1 MAATEVALVCVF
13 FFAYFSPNLG
23 DKVLSLTDID
33 FDDKV
38 FGSSTHF
45 VMFYGPW
52 CEYCKSF
59 MPTWSLLADH
69 YSKIPHSEHVTIAKV
84 DCTKETP
91 LCAKQNIRAYP
102 TLKLYY
108 DHGEIKRYNGKRR
121 VDDLKA
127 FIDKFVVTSEQKD
140 TEQSETS
147 ESDNGLY
154 TLTAENF
161 DRHVEMGLHFVKF
174 YAPWCSH
181 CRKLAPTWK
190 ALAEFHKDSVDVTV
204 AKIDCTTEGKKCNE
218 HNIHAF
224 PTLKLFKDGREV
236 DNYDGS
242 RSLDDL
248 KNYLTLK
255 ISEHSLLSS
264 ATTENSE
271 TAEEVP
277 SEDTD
282 ADMIKPFQLTDSNFD
297 AMVSVGTTF
306 VEFYVPWCIHCQKL
320 SPVWDQ
326 LANKCA
332 DRASGP
338 RIAKVDCSEEAE
350 LCQSFGISGYPTL
363 ILFSK
368 GVQKQEYRG
377 PRDLDS
383 LYNFAVQH
391 HDEL

>member
-1 MAATEVALVCVF
+1 
-13 FFAYFSPNLG
+13 
-23 DKVLSLTDID
+23 
-33 FDDKV
+33 
-38 FGSSTHF
+38 
-45 VMFYGPW
+45 
-52 CEYCKSF
+52 

>member
-1 MAATEVALVCVF
+1 MAAKEIAVVF
-13 FFAYFSPNLG
+13 VIVSTISPSLG
-23 DKVLSLTDID
+23 DNVISLTDVD
-33 FDDKV
+33 FDDRV
-38 FGSSTHF
+38 FSSSTHF

-52 CEYCKSF
+52 CEHCKNF
-59 MPTWSLLADH
+59 MPTWNLLADH
-69 YSKIPHSEHVTIAKV
+69 YGKIPHNELVTIAKV

-108 DHGEIKRYNGKRR
+108 DQGEIKRYNGKRR
-121 VDDLKA
+121 MNDLKA
-127 FIDKFVVTSEQKD
+127 FVDKFAGTSEK
-140 TEQSETS
+140 ES
-147 ESDNGLY
+147 ESADTAEADNGLY
-154 TLTAENF
+154 TLTSENF
-161 DRHVEMGLHFVKF
+161 DKHVEIGLHFIKF

-190 ALAEFHKDSVDVTV
+190 ALAEYHKDNMDITI
-204 AKIDCTTEGKKCNE
+204 AKIDCTTEGKKCTE
-218 HNIHAF
+218 HKIHAF
-224 PTLKLFKDGREV
+224 PSLKLFKDGREV
-236 DNYDGS
+236 DSYEGS

-271 TAEEVP
+271 TAEEIP
-277 SEDTD
+277 SDELDLQ
-282 ADMIKPFQLTDSNFD
+282 IKPFQLTDSNFD
-297 AMVSVGTTF
+297 SMISFGTIF
-306 VEFYVPWCIHCQKL
+306 VKFYAPWCRHCREL
-320 SPVWDQ
+320 EPVWDQ

-332 DRASGP
+332 DSSSGP
-338 RIAKVDCSEEAE
+338 RIAKVDCTTEEE
-350 LCQSFGISGYPTL
+350 LCSSMGIKGYPTL

-368 GVQKQEYRG
+368 GVQKQEYKG

-383 LYNFAVQH
+383 LYNFAMQH